1 VNDDD
6 RGSLFAIELS
16 VPRLVRIF
24 AVVVL
29 IWSLWTFVSAAGALV
44 MLLALSGRP
53 ELQEITARVPLPHG
67 ALAPLFVWGRAHMV
81 QLSGVGVAL
90 HLTTLL
96 AAIGLLRRR
105 RWARSFFI
113 VLLALV
119 AVLAAAAIGWLVF
132 SQLIG
137 PTGTWKEA
145 AEAVLLAYSAVLQ
158 AHVGIVA
165 TAVLMTSLLLIA
177 LLQSPDALLDPR
189 GAQTMRALGR
199 PAPVGKALTLAVVAL
214 VIPLVGFVALVLAFI
229 AWIRLQNE
237 GRGRGWVVV
246 AMLLAALSIVRD
258 VALARALVERLA

>member
-1 VNDDD
+1 VIEDDPH
-6 RGSLFAIELS
+6 SLFAIELS

-29 IWSLWTFVSAAGALV
+29 LWSLWMFVSTAGALV
-44 MLLALSGRP
+44 ILLALSGRP
-53 ELQEITARVPLPHG
+53 EFQEMTARIPLPDG
-67 ALAPLFVWGRAHMV
+67 ALAPLTVWGRAHMV

-105 RWARSFFI
+105 RWARSFF
-113 VLLALV
+113 VLLLALV
-119 AVLAAAAIGWLVF
+119 AGLAAAAIGWLVF
-132 SQLIG
+132 SRLVG

-145 AEAVLLAYSAVLQ
+145 AEAMLLAYPTVLQ
-158 AHVGIVA
+158 EHVGIVA
-165 TAVLMTSLLLIA
+165 TAVLVTSLLLIA
-177 LLQSPDALLDPR
+177 LLQSPDALVDPR
-189 GAQTMRALGR
+189 GEQTTTALGR

-246 AMLLAALSIVRD
+246 AMLLAALSISRD
-258 VALARALVERLA
+258 VALARALVERWA